1 MYLRVTEKIKN
12 NNNVHLRERDWV
24 KEKKEKKK
32 EKEKIHT
39 VAMFKIVTGMQD

>member
-1 MYLRVTEKIKN
+1 MCIWE
-12 NNNVHLRERDWV
+12 RETGWKR
-24 KEKKEKKK
+24 KKKKKK